1 MRKSRTY
8 VLLITGL
15 ALFAMFF
22 GAGNLIFPVMIGV
35 NAGTSITPAILGF
48 LGTGVLL
55 PILAIIAAATAQEGV
70 TGIASRIGKYPGLVF
85 TIVIF
90 LSTGMLYAIPRVA
103 TVSYEM
109 AVVPLLDSGN
119 PNGWPLFL
127 YTVVFFAVTFLLALN
142 PKGFLDRIGGWLT
155 PALLLLLIV
164 LITAAVVRMP
174 AALGEPAKEY
184 TQTPFATGLLQGYF
198 TMDAIASLVFG
209 IVIISSL
216 RHRGFNTKSQVFT
229 GTAIAGL
236 IAGVALALIYIG
248 LTLIGTRV
256 GVFGV
261 TNGAEALARAATEL
275 FGTGGQA
282 LFGLIAL
289 LACLT
294 TAVGLTGA
302 SSEYFRTLF
311 PRISRP
317 KMVAIHALVSLALA
331 NLGLEVILDV
341 VAPVNQ
347 LIYPVVICVVFIAL
361 FDIFVPGQLYWTYRL
376 SAWLGAFFGLF
387 EALWSTKLPQFAM
400 LRDWLDM
407 LPLGSVNMPWVVP
420 ALVGFVIGLILDTVQ
435 GDDIWKRRAT
445 EIEGAEAA
453 A

>member
-1 MRKSRTY
+1 MRNSRTY
-8 VLLITGL
+8 VLIVTGL

-35 NAGTSITPAILGF
+35 NAGTSVTPAILGF

-55 PILAIIAAATAQEGV
+55 PMLGIIAAATSQEGV

-103 TVSYEM
+103 TVSFEM
-109 AVVPLLDSGN
+109 AVVPLIDSTN
-119 PNGWPLFL
+119 PNGVPLFL
-127 YTVVFFAVTFLLALN
+127 YTVVFFVVTYLLALN

-155 PALLLLLIV
+155 PALLVLLII
-164 LITAAVVRMP
+164 LILTAAFRLP
-174 AALGEPAKEY
+174 AVLGTPTAEY
-184 TQTPFATGLLQGYF
+184 AETPFATGLLRGYF

-216 RHRGFNTKSQVFT
+216 RYRGFNTKSQVFT
-229 GTAIAGL
+229 GTAIAGV

-248 LTLIGTRV
+248 LTIIGTRM
-256 GVFGV
+256 GPFGV
-261 TNGAEALARAATEL
+261 DNGAEALARAATEL
-275 FGTGGQA
+275 FGTGGVA
-282 LFGLIAL
+282 LFGLIAV

-302 SSEYFRTLF
+302 SSQYFRTLF
-311 PRISRP
+311 PQISRSV
-317 KMVAIHALVSLALA
+317 MVLIHTLVALALA
-331 NLGLEVILDV
+331 NLGLETILDI

-347 LIYPVVICVVFIAL
+347 LIYPVVICVIFIAL

-376 SAWLGAFFGLF
+376 AAWLGAFVGVF
-387 EALWSTKLPQFAM
+387 EALWSTNLPQFAF
-400 LRDWLDM
+400 LRDILDV
-407 LPLGSVNMPWVVP
+407 LPLGSVHMPWVTP
-420 ALVGFVIGLILDTVQ
+420 ALAGFIIGLILDTVQ
-435 GDDIWKRRAT
+435 GDRIWTHRPEEVEKVAS
-445 EIEGAEAA
+445 
-453 A
+453 